1 MPDPAAAAAAAAA
14 AADSPAAGGGDGGGV
29 GFGVCGTEDPRTI
42 LPPNAKPGPP
52 PKSQPCPEL
61 GSGWCVIP
69 THLNRR
75 GDQVAAR
82 WVGPDGRDFSSLWE
96 VRASLFH
103 EHASV
108 HCRACGGG
116 EDAAGNEILLCDGKV
131 NGRECDSAYHL
142 QCLPVPLAAIP
153 EGDWLCPLCDAS
165 KSASFAAKKAA
176 AATKGAVEAA
186 KKAEAVQHAVNAAL
200 AAAAARAA
208 AATAAAA
215 VAPSANATFGVA
227 AAVPRPPAPAGVAA
241 PIAPGDGG
249 HARRRRRHQQR
260 PPPR

>member
-1 MPDPAAAAAAAAA
+1 MAP
-14 AADSPAAGGGDGGGV
+14 
-29 GFGVCGTEDPRTI
+29 EDPRTI

-82 WVGPDGRDFSSLWE
+82 WVGPDGRDFPSLWE

-176 AATKGAVEAA
+176 AATKAAVEAA
-186 KKAEAVQHAVNAAL
+186 KKAEAVQHAVNAAV
-200 AAAAARAA
+200 AAAARAKAA

-215 VAPSANATFGVA
+215 VAPSANATFGAA

-241 PIAPGDGG
+241 PIALPAMAVTRA
-249 HARRRRRHQQR
+249 HRRRRHQQP